1 MRIPKHDLNK
11 APPLHP
17 PEQNGCKKTEF
28 FATKTQ
34 NCPGS
39 GGVESIYNLHSWK
52 TNCPNIPRLQ
62 LKWFHN
68 TRLPGND
75 KGFKPAFL
83 SFLGR
88 SKIYSYSKNFYPCKL
103 KRLYSP
109 GQYNCVGIN
118 PPAQI
123 LADKSFY
130 SESRVS
136 SRLESS
142 RIKLFEE
149 DETAWICQAGWW

>member
-1 MRIPKHDLNK
+1 MTKVSNLFFFLFSVGPRSIRI
-11 APPLHP
+11 
-17 PEQNGCKKTEF
+17 Q
-28 FATKTQ
+28 
-34 NCPGS
+34 
-39 GGVESIYNLHSWK
+39 
-52 TNCPNIPRLQ
+52 
-62 LKWFHN
+62 
-68 TRLPGND
+68 
-75 KGFKPAFL
+75 
-83 SFLGR
+83 
-88 SKIYSYSKNFYPCKL
+88 KIFTPVNYY
-103 KRLYSP
+103 LYSP

-149 DETAWICQAGWW
+149 DETAWICQAG